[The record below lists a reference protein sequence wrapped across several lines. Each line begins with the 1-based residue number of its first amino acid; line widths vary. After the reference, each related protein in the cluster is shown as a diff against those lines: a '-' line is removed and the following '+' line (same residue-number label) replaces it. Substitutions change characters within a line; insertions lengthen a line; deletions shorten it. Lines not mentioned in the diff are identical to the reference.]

1 MQLITS
7 PSFFIGKGGG
17 DLISFGSGQPDLPPP
32 AETFKVLDGYC
43 NFKYG
48 QIAGLLSLREELSR
62 GYAGAN
68 PEQFVIT
75 NGGSEAIDLVLRALY
90 VPGGKILLPKP
101 YYYSYPHN
109 VRLAHLEADYYELVD
124 GKIDLESLKKQLPG
138 ARAILINSPSNP
150 TGRTQ
155 SPEVLKEI
163 ERLAHELG
171 VYIIADNVYR
181 DLIYEGVFYE
191 LAGPKAITIDSFS
204 KTYSMCGFRVGYAYS
219 QDAEIIDRIIEMK
232 THTSMNTN
240 ILAQEMAL
248 EALKVPRSYVAEHL
262 AIWAERRERIYQ
274 GMKNLG
280 LDVWKPEGAFYI
292 FPKIANPTQAVTE
305 LYYDY
310 DLIAYDG
317 TWFGDPERVRFSY
330 ALDVEKIDEGLRRLE
345 RYLKARPKNI

>member
-32 AETFKVLDGYC
+32 SGAFKVLEGYC

-48 QIAGLLSLREELSR
+48 QVAGLESLREKLAES
-62 GYAGAN
+62 YSGAN
-68 PEQFVIT
+68 REQFVIT
-75 NGGSEAIDLVLRALY
+75 NGGSEAIDLALRALF
-90 VPGGKILLPKP
+90 VPGGRVLLPRP

-109 VRLAHLEADYYELVD
+109 VRLAHLEADYYDLVD
-124 GKIDLESLKKQLPG
+124 GKIDLEKLKQQLPG
-138 ARAILINSPSNP
+138 ARAIMINSPSNP

-155 SPEVLKEI
+155 APGTLREI

-181 DLIYEGVFYE
+181 ELVYEGEFYE
-191 LAGPKAITIDSFS
+191 LSGPKVITIDSFS
-204 KTYSMCGFRVGYAYS
+204 KTYSMCGFRVGYVYA
-219 QDAEIIDRIIEMK
+219 QDPEIIERIIETK

-248 EALKVPRSYVAEHL
+248 EALLAHRSYVSEHL
-262 AIWAERRERIYQ
+262 AIWSERRERIYQ

-280 LDVWKPEGAFYI
+280 LDVWKPEGAFYV
-292 FPKIANPTQAVTE
+292 FPQIAEPTRAVTE
-305 LYYDY
+305 LYYDHK
-310 DLIAYDG
+310 LIAYDG

-330 ALDVEKIDEGLRRLE
+330 ALDVEKIDEGLMRLE
-345 RYLKARPKNI
+345 KYLKARNV